1 MNSWVFPQIPL
12 KYLTTDMPPLRNQAD
27 IISRAFRALREVGFL
42 AIKGHGLRSEDF
54 HHQFDLRR
62 MLIED
67 VAEDNKH
74 DLHAKISEGSW
85 AGYKPTG
92 YYRRPDG
99 GADTIE
105 HFDAYPFT
113 MRTSRL
119 PDAGKRYVSDFLSS
133 CPSSRYPQYN
143 HYFLLRRVLAI
154 LSLGMGLPQDVLW
167 DLHHRGGTSYDG
179 ALDTGDNDKI
189 MWNHSKD
196 HLRYAMYHPPSE
208 EDREKKK
215 HLWIPGHTDLGSV
228 SFLYSQPIAGLQV
241 LSPDG
246 EWRYIRHYPE
256 HVIVNLGDSLEF
268 LTGGL
273 LKAVP
278 HRVME
283 PPSDQRHLDRLGIF
297 YFVPFLPEV
306 PLRPL
311 DSLIAG
317 HADDFE
323 VKDAFEEYRR
333 LGGQPTTLTSNGAER
348 RLVDVAA
355 KLVGSRR
362 PARDRREPVPE
373 DVLHDIHFRYNT
385 IEGFQNGRSSSSY
398 DSRQFKMIVDR
409 PGDDIQRI
417 PNALILT
424 CDRIQQKC
432 KLALYPVPRTS
443 PAEGEM
449 ARKSSGSTSHTTL
462 QPEIGVKSSVVP
474 TQRVNSASTR
484 EPDTSG
490 SVLVICPLAKKAMK
504 EVGEKGEPWGNR
516 KSQREDQESR
526 FSDSFE
532 HRLGSRSW
540 MNSSVTGMP
549 RYFG

>member
-1 MNSWVFPQIPL
+1 MKSWAFPPDTAEI
-12 KYLTTDMPPLRNQAD
+12 TDDQYAAVEVIDISGFHLADDALPSTFDPRNQAD
-27 IISRAFRALREVGFL
+27 IVSRAFRALREVGFL

-54 HHQFDLRR
+54 HHQFDLGK

-74 DLHAKISEGSW
+74 DLHAKIWEGSW

-113 MRTSRL
+113 MRVSHL
-119 PDAGKRYVSDFLSS
+119 PDVGKRFVSDFRSFIK
-133 CPSSRYPQYN
+133 YN

-154 LSLGMGLPQDVLW
+154 LSLGMGLPEDALW
-167 DLHHRGGTSYDG
+167 DLHHRGGTSDDG
-179 ALDTGDNDKI
+179 ALDTGDNDEI
-189 MWNHSKD
+189 VWNHSKD
-196 HLRYAMYHPPSE
+196 HLRYAMYHPPPE

-246 EWRYIRHYPE
+246 KWRYIRHYPE
-256 HVIVNLGDSLEF
+256 HIIVNIGDSLEF

-323 VKDAFEEYRR
+323 VKDTFEKYRS
-333 LGGQPTTLTSNGAER
+333 LGGQPTTLTSNDW
-348 RLVDVAA
+348 LVLRS
-355 KLVGSRR
+355 KLVGSPR
-362 PARDRREPVPE
+362 PARSGREPVPE
-373 DVLHDIHFRYNT
+373 DVLYDIHFRYN
-385 IEGFQNGRSSSSY
+385 
-398 DSRQFKMIVDR
+398 
-409 PGDDIQRI
+409 
-417 PNALILT
+417 
-424 CDRIQQKC
+424 
-432 KLALYPVPRTS
+432 
-443 PAEGEM
+443 
-449 ARKSSGSTSHTTL
+449 
-462 QPEIGVKSSVVP
+462 
-474 TQRVNSASTR
+474 AS
-484 EPDTSG
+484 
-490 SVLVICPLAKKAMK
+490 
-504 EVGEKGEPWGNR
+504 
-516 KSQREDQESR
+516 
-526 FSDSFE
+526 
-532 HRLGSRSW
+532 
-540 MNSSVTGMP
+540 
-549 RYFG
+549 